1 MKEKEKKKEK
11 REREEKEKKF
21 YRLMPHKIVFI
32 LKTDF
37 KSLKIIKNKMESSSS
52 SSSSYPPRLQR
63 CSWKFAHLVPRSR
76 VELENMAQKIPETHQ
91 EQRRQ
96 KLFEYVED
104 IYTHFLRR
112 IETGNGKTLE
122 YMFSAFAD
130 ISYLPDVEAELKKLF
145 PDCDIKLYPQTFEL
159 DDDTEKQIRFFIRIS
174 L

>member
-1 MKEKEKKKEK
+1 
-11 REREEKEKKF
+11 
-21 YRLMPHKIVFI
+21 
-32 LKTDF
+32 
-37 KSLKIIKNKMESSSS
+37 MESSS

-63 CSWKFAHLVPRSR
+63 CSWKFAHVVPRTR
-76 VELENMAQKIPETHQ
+76 AELENMAQKMPETHQ
-91 EQRRQ
+91 EQRQQ

-130 ISYLPDVEAELKKLF
+130 LSYFPDVEAELKKLF
-145 PDCDIKLYPQTFEL
+145 PDCDVKLYPQTFEL

>member
-1 MKEKEKKKEK
+1 MKKRKKRK
-11 REREEKEKKF
+11 EKEKKF
-21 YRLMPHKIVFI
+21 YRRKPHKIVFI
-32 LKTDF
+32 LKSDF
-37 KSLKIIKNKMESSSS
+37 KSLKIIKNKME

-76 VELENMAQKIPETHQ
+76 VELENMAQKMPETYQ

-96 KLFEYVED
+96 QLFEYVED

-122 YMFSAFAD
+122 YMFSTFSD
-130 ISYLPDVEAELKKLF
+130 ISYLPDIEAELKKLF
-145 PDCDIKLYPQTFEL
+145 PDCDVKLYPQTFEL